1 MINHILNNQ
10 EGYKVAVIV
19 NDIGEVNIDAD
30 LIQRGGVVTEKDES
44 LVFYADVTKYVQN
57 LLGKDLVVSAQVF
70 LGERV
75 ELEKLSKETQDKVRK
90 IVREIADKVEKYFK
104 EKSELEVSNF
114 DSWLEITFVN
124 GKLA

>member
-1 MINHILNNQ
+1 MLNIR
-10 EGYKVAVIV
+10 EI
-19 NDIGEVNIDAD
+19 
-30 LIQRGGVVTEKDES
+30 EKDES
-44 LVFYADVTKYVQN
+44 LVFYADVTKYVQK
-57 LLGKDLVVSAQVF
+57 LLGEDLVESAQVF

-124 GKLA
+124 GKTLKIEGTGNEYTYLTEVK